1 MGIESAPKF
10 LIFAHIFQKQP
21 AMSIDVFEKLIK
33 DGGPIGQH
41 MDRAH
46 GYFAFPKLDGELG
59 PRMSF
64 RGKEMIVW
72 SLNNYLGLV
81 NHPEVRKVD
90 AEAAQKYGMGNPMG
104 ARMMSGNTI
113 HHEKLEEV
121 ISKFVG
127 REDTMLLNFG
137 YQGIMS
143 CIDALV
149 NRRDVIV
156 YDAESH
162 ACIVDGVRLHMGH
175 RYAFKHN
182 DIEDCEKQL
191 QRATEL
197 ANKQGGGIL
206 VITEGVFGMDGEQG
220 ILKEIAALKKKYN
233 FRILID
239 DAHGFGYMGPTGA
252 GADQAQECQA
262 DIDLY
267 FSTFVKSMGSIG
279 AFISGPKAVIKYL
292 RYNTRSQ
299 IFAKSLP
306 LLIVEGMLKRMELT
320 INHPELRTKLWD
332 NVNKLQQG
340 LRDRGF
346 DIGNTNS
353 PVTPIYMKGDVPE
366 ATQMV
371 MDLREN
377 YHIFCSIVVY
387 PVIPKGDIIYRLI
400 PTAAHT
406 QEDIDLTL
414 KAFEETKKKLDVG
427 AYKAEH
433 IPDMAEKA

>member
-1 MGIESAPKF
+1 M
-10 LIFAHIFQKQP
+10 
-21 AMSIDVFEKLIK
+21 DVFEKLVK

-46 GYFAFPKLDGELG
+46 GYFAFPKLDGPLG
-59 PRMSF
+59 PRMQF
-64 RGKEMIVW
+64 RGKDMIVW

-81 NHPEVRKVD
+81 NHPEVRKAD
-90 AEAAQKYGMGNPMG
+90 TEAAAQYGMGNPMG
-104 ARMMSGNTI
+104 ARMMSGNTAQ
-113 HHEKLEEV
+113 HEALEKV
-121 ISKFVG
+121 ISEFVN

-182 DIEDCEKQL
+182 DIADFEKQMH
-191 QRATEL
+191 RATEM
-197 ANKQGGGIL
+197 ANKHGGGIL

-220 ILKEIAALKKKYN
+220 ILKEIVALKKKFE

-252 GADQAQECQA
+252 GADEAQGVQNE
-262 DIDLY
+262 IDLY

-279 AFISGPKAVIKYL
+279 AFISGPKNVLKYL
-292 RYNTRSQ
+292 RYNVRSQ

-306 LLIVEGMLKRMELT
+306 LIIVEGMLKRMEMVKT
-320 INHPELRTKLWD
+320 MPELREKLWA
-332 NVNKLQQG
+332 NVQRLQDG
-340 LRDRGF
+340 LKQRGF

-366 ATQMV
+366 ATAMV

-400 PTAAHT
+400 PTAAHSF
-406 QEDIDLTL
+406 EDIDQTL
-414 KAFEETKKKLDVG
+414 DAFEATKKKLDAG
-427 AYKAEH
+427 AYKVAD
-433 IPDMAEKA
+433 IPDMAEK

>member
-1 MGIESAPKF
+1 MADI
-10 LIFAHIFQKQP
+10 
-21 AMSIDVFEKLIK
+21 FEKLVK
-33 DGGPIGQH
+33 DSGPIGQH

-59 PRMSF
+59 PRMQF

-81 NHPEVRKVD
+81 NHPEVRKAD
-90 AEAAQKYGMGNPMG
+90 TEAAAKYGMGNPMG
-104 ARMMSGNTI
+104 ARMMSGNTAK
-113 HHEKLEEV
+113 HEELEKV
-121 ISKFVG
+121 ISKFVS

-156 YDAESH
+156 YDAEAH
-162 ACIVDGVRLHMGH
+162 ACIMDGIRLHMGYT
-175 RYAFKHN
+175 YAYKHN
-182 DIEDCEKQL
+182 KVDDLEKQL
-191 QRATEL
+191 QRAEKMTE
-197 ANKQGGGIL
+197 KSGGGIL

-220 ILKEIAALKKKYN
+220 ILKEIVALKQKYT
-233 FRILID
+233 FRILMD

-252 GADQAQECQA
+252 GADEAQGCQQQ
-262 DIDLY
+262 IDLY

-279 AFISGPKAVIKYL
+279 AFISGPKAVVKYL

-306 LLIVEGMLKRMELT
+306 SLVVEGMLKRMQMV
-320 INHPELRTKLWD
+320 IDMPELREKLWH
-332 NVNKLQQG
+332 NVNRLQRG
-340 LRDRGF
+340 LKKRGF

-377 YHIFCSIVVY
+377 YRIFCSIVVY
-387 PVIPKGDIIYRLI
+387 PVIPKGNIIFRII
-400 PTAAHT
+400 PTAAHSD
-406 QEDIDLTL
+406 EDIDETL
-414 KAFEETKKKLDVG
+414 LAFEETKKKLDAG
-427 AYKAEH
+427 IYKSVD
-433 IPDMAEKA
+433 IPDMADAVV